1 MFAYFLERLSERST
15 WLGMIG
21 ILGALGVNASPEY
34 SDAILSIGTSVAG
47 GILTFT
53 KG

>member
-1 MFAYFLERLSERST
+1 MFAYFLERLH
-15 WLGMIG
+15 
-21 ILGALGVNASPEY
+21 EY